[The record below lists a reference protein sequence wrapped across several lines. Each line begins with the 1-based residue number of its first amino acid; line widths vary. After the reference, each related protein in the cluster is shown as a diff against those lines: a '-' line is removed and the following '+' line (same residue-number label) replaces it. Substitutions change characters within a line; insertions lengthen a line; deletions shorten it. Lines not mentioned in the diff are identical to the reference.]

1 MKLYG
6 YFRSSAAYRVR
17 IALALKGLEAEQA
30 FVHLRRKEQCAVDYM
45 DINPQ
50 ALVPSLITDSGRSLT
65 QSLAI
70 VEYLDEI
77 HPLPPLLPKAPEDRA
92 WVRSLALVIACDIHP
107 ISNLRVL
114 NYLKDELD
122 LSDEA
127 RDRWYAHW
135 VAVGLEA
142 VELMLIKDAR
152 VGPFCCGDQ
161 VTLADLC
168 LVPQLANAE
177 RMKCPTEAYPTIRKI
192 AAACRVLPA
201 FQAAEPSRQPDAE

>member
-17 IALALKGLEAEQA
+17 IALALKGLEAEQT

-50 ALVPSLITDSGRSLT
+50 ALVPSLVTDSGRSLT

-70 VEYLDEI
+70 MEYLDEI
-77 HPLPPLLPKAPEDRA
+77 HPLPPLLPKDPEDRA

-142 VELMLIKDAR
+142 VELMLAKDAR
-152 VGPFCCGDQ
+152 VGPYCCGDQ
-161 VTLADLC
+161 ITLADLC

-192 AAACRVLPA
+192 AAACRALPA
-201 FQAAEPSRQPDAE
+201 FQVAEPSRQPDAE